1 LAEKIL
7 HDHHET
13 VEEVTLIPSSGGVHE
28 ITFGGEVIHSKK
40 ETGKHPDPDEV
51 LQKIAS

>member
-13 VEEVTLIPSSGGVHE
+13 VEGVTLIPSAGGVHE
-28 ITFGGEVIHSKK
+28 VMMGDTVLHSKK
-40 ETGKHPDPDEV
+40 ESGKHPDPDDV
-51 LQKIAS
+51 LKKIAS